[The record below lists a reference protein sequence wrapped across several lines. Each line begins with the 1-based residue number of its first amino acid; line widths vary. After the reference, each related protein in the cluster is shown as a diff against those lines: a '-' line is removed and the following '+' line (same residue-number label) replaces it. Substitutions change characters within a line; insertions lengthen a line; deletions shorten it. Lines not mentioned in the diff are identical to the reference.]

1 MKSRRDEIEF
11 YPDTNAFL
19 YKIFILLGISLH
31 LTYNCGRKFVVKVY
45 QVELILK
52 NKPGKIEQHVYS
64 VAIIVLV
71 SAVCYAFFQN
81 TGYHSVA
88 LILLAAVSVI
98 AMFFEITPVIAAAIL
113 SALIW
118 DYFFIPPRFTFQIGD
133 GEDIL
138 MFLMYF
144 IIALLN
150 TVLTI
155 KKRQFERKAQEKEG
169 EENLVKLYNT
179 LLNSLANGLR
189 KPIAEI
195 KSATGNLQ
203 NKSQKIDKQQKT
215 ELISEISEASM
226 RLNRHVENL
235 LNTSRLESGTLKI
248 NGEFCDINRLFY
260 AVISQFRESE
270 CRHKI
275 ETIMPESLPFF
286 KIDFGLMEQVLL
298 NLVHNAVNYSPDEST
313 ITLSAEYENNK
324 LVICV
329 EDQGE
334 GFPKDKIDKAFDRFY
349 RLNNPDSSGTGLG
362 LSIVKGFVEAHQ
374 GEVFL
379 ENIRGGG
386 ARFTIAIPAITSY
399 KNILVNE

>member
-1 MKSRRDEIEF
+1 
-11 YPDTNAFL
+11 
-19 YKIFILLGISLH
+19 
-31 LTYNCGRKFVVKVY
+31 VVKIH
-45 QVELILK
+45 QVELIFK
-52 NKPGKIEQHVYS
+52 NKHGKVEQHVYS
-64 VAIIVLV
+64 VAIIMLV

-88 LILLAAVSVI
+88 LILLATVSVI
-98 AMFFEITPVIAAAIL
+98 AMFFEITPVITAAIL

-155 KKRQFERKAQEKEG
+155 KKRQFERKAQEKES

-195 KSATGNLQ
+195 KLATGNLQ
-203 NKSQKIDKQQKT
+203 NKSQKLDEQNKT
-215 ELISEISEASM
+215 ELISEISEASL

-260 AVISQFRESE
+260 TVISQFRESE
-270 CRHKI
+270 SHHKI
-275 ETIMPESLPFF
+275 ETILPESLPFF

-298 NLVHNAVNYSPDEST
+298 NLVHNAVNYSPAEST
-313 ITLSAEYENNK
+313 ITLSAEYANNK

-334 GFPKDKIDKAFDRFY
+334 GFPQDQIDKAFDRFY
-349 RLNNPDSSGTGLG
+349 RLNNPDSGGTGLG

-386 ARFTIAIPAITSY
+386 ARFTIALPAITSY
-399 KNILVNE
+399 KNTFVNE

>member
-1 MKSRRDEIEF
+1 MLKSI
-11 YPDTNAFL
+11 
-19 YKIFILLGISLH
+19 
-31 LTYNCGRKFVVKVY
+31 
-45 QVELILK
+45 QVGLVFK
-52 NKPGKIEQHVYS
+52 NQPGNTEQHLYS
-64 VAIIVLV
+64 VACILFV
-71 SAVCYAFFQN
+71 SAVCYAFFPIS
-81 TGYHSVA
+81 GYHSVA
-88 LILLAAVSVI
+88 LILLAAVSII
-98 AMFFEITPVIAAAIL
+98 AMFFEITPVITAAIL

-118 DYFFIPPRFTFQIGD
+118 NYFFIPPRFTFQIGS

-195 KSATGNLQ
+195 KSATDNLQ
-203 NKSQKIDKQQKT
+203 NKKQLLDEQKKA
-215 ELISEISEASM
+215 ELISEISEASL

-248 NGEFCDINRLFY
+248 NGDFCDINRLFY
-260 AVISQFRESE
+260 AVISQFKESE
-270 CRHKI
+270 CHHKI
-275 ETIMPESLPFF
+275 EIIMPESLPFF

-298 NLVHNAVNYSPDEST
+298 NLVHNAVNYSPAEST
-313 ITLSAEYENNK
+313 ITLSAEYVSGK
-324 LVICV
+324 LVIRV
-329 EDQGE
+329 EDEGE
-334 GFPKDKIDKAFDRFY
+334 GFAKDQIDKAFDRFY
-349 RLNNPDSSGTGLG
+349 RLNNPGTGSTGLG

-374 GEVFL
+374 GNVAL

-399 KNILVNE
+399 VNTLINE